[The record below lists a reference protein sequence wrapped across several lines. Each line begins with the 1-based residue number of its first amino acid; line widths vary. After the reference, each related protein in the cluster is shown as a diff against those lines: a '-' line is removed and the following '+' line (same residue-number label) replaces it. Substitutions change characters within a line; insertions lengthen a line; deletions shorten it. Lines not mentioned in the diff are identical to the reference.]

1 MKKVTYQPKQVRIFL
16 VLLFILALLLTLRLT
31 RHTAAETRWLAL
43 AAVAVII
50 GALLAIPKFFFPAF
64 KVIMIASSRLGS
76 FIFAMLAIVVFFLIL
91 TPLALAMKFFGTKFM
106 NPNPDSSLPSYYI
119 EAEAEHDIAK
129 QY

>member
-16 VLLFILALLLTLRLT
+16 VLLFILASLLTFKLT
-31 RHTAAETRWLAL
+31 RQGAAETRWLAL
-43 AAVAVII
+43 AAEAAII
-50 GALLAIPKFFFPAF
+50 GALWLFPKVFFPAF

-91 TPLALAMKFFGTKFM
+91 TPLALAMKIFGKKFM
-106 NPNPDSSLPSYYI
+106 SPEPDPSLPSYYS
-119 EAEAEHDIAK
+119 EAEAWHDITK